1 MDKLENG
8 FNRFRRN
15 TANLQLGEDFEDRVF
30 AKIKKKKTQRKVAT
44 SAVLSIAVFAF
55 LFVGQAVFFDRDPG
69 SRMMTARSEQTVKEE
84 VPVMEDVIFAS
95 SDSQTDYAIEQVA
108 YNEGGY
114 TI

>member
-8 FNRFRRN
+8 FDRFRRN
-15 TANLQLGEDFEDRVF
+15 TAGLQLSEDFEDRVF
-30 AKIKKKKTQRKVAT
+30 ARIKKKKKQRKAVA
-44 SAVLSIAVFAF
+44 SAALSIAVFAF
-55 LFVGQAVFFDRDPG
+55 IFVGQALFLDKEPG
-69 SRMMTARSEQTVKEE
+69 SRIKTAYSQQTVKEE

-108 YNEGGY
+108 YNDGGY